1 MVRGDAPLLSSR
13 GREAAGP
20 HPHLVGDGSR
30 WVRSMDEARTFHV
43 YIVTGLSLR
52 RVLYVGVTSN
62 LVARIAAHRSRSV
75 AGFTARSHLSKLV
88 YAEAF
93 PYARD
98 GIAQEKQIEG
108 WRRARKVA
116 LIERVNP
123 HWTELSPGRL

>member
-1 MVRGDAPLLSSR
+1 LLSSR
-13 GREAAGP
+13 GREAAEGP
-20 HPHLVGDGSR
+20 HPQLQP
-30 WVRSMDEARTFHV
+30 A
-43 YIVTGLSLR
+43 Y
-52 RVLYVGVTSN
+52 
-62 LVARIAAHRSRSV
+62 
-75 AGFTARSHLSKLV
+75 HLSKLV

-108 WRRARKVA
+108 WRRARKVV